1 MPTKTM
7 KLRYAGACA
16 VCATPLTAGCEA
28 QWDSDRRVT
37 TCLRCVEGAGVVATG
52 SAGASA
58 RAKGEELRAQK
69 AAKEHAIK
77 EAHPI
82 LGRIVLAVDPL
93 PDKGE
98 SWVKGAVGE
107 EKYGA
112 SLDELSCT
120 SQERVLVLH
129 DRRIPRSKANI
140 DHIAVTAAGIWV
152 IDAKRY
158 SGRVAKEGGGWLNPD
173 VRLTVAGRD
182 RTKLVAG
189 VRKQVEHVAKAMAG
203 SPFAGT
209 PIHGALCFIEA
220 DWSLFAK
227 PFVVDS
233 ILVAW
238 PKAIRQRLVGEPVAH
253 GCDHRAVHRHL
264 AMSFPPAVA

>member
-1 MPTKTM
+1 MPIKTM

-16 VCATPLTAGCEA
+16 ACATPLAKGSEA
-28 QWDSDRRVT
+28 QWDSDRRTT
-37 TCLRCVEGAGVVATG
+37 TCMSCVEGAAPVASG

-58 RAKGEELRAQK
+58 RAKGEKLRAEK
-69 AAKEHAIK
+69 AAREQAIK

-82 LGRIVLAVDPL
+82 LGRVALTVAPL
-93 PDKGE
+93 PDKGG

-112 SLDELSCT
+112 SLDELSRT
-120 SQERVLVLH
+120 SERRVLVLH

-140 DHIAVTAAGIWV
+140 DHMAVTAAGIWV

-158 SGRVAKEGGGWLNPD
+158 SGRVAKDGGGWLNPE

-189 VRKQVEHVAKAMAG
+189 VRKQIEHVAKALVG
-203 SPFAGT
+203 SAFAGT

-227 PFVVDS
+227 PFVVDGV
-233 ILVAW
+233 LVAW
-238 PKAIRQRLVGEPVAH
+238 PKAMRQRLEGTPVVH
-253 GCDHRAVHRHL
+253 GCDHEAIHRHL
-264 AMSFPPAVA
+264 AMSFPPAAT